1 MTLNRKEYFKEY
13 RLKNK
18 ERRKK
23 YDKKYN
29 KEYYLKNRERL
40 DEAHRKWKLK
50 NKERVKEWG
59 KQYYLKNIEHEKE
72 RTKKWRLKNPE
83 YKKEWLLK
91 HPGHYNEWQRNKT
104 QNDPNFRL
112 RRNLRKRLW
121 AFLKGK
127 NKSASTMELIG
138 CTLEQLWVH
147 LELSPKWE
155 PWMTRENYG
164 RSGGWD
170 IDHIKAC
177 VKFDSTD
184 PTHQRECMNWSNLQP
199 MEHIENIKKGGR

>member
-1 MTLNRKEYFKEY
+1 MTFNQKEYAKEW

-18 ERRKK
+18 EHLKEYK
-23 YDKKYN
+23 
-29 KEYYLKNRERL
+29 KEYYSKNLEHIKEL
-40 DEAHRKWKLK
+40 QTEWHLK

-72 RTKKWRLKNPE
+72 RTKKWQLKNPE

-91 HPGHYNEWQRNKT
+91 HPGHYNEWQRNKI

-121 AFLKGK
+121 AFLKGV

-177 VKFDSTD
+177 AKFDSTD
-184 PTHQRECMNWSNLQP
+184 LTHQRECMNWRNLQP
-199 MEHIENIKKGGR
+199 MEHIANMKKGAT

>member
-1 MTLNRKEYFKEY
+1 MLPWVKKERGKMTFNQKEYAKEW

-18 ERRKK
+18 EHLKK
-23 YDKKYN
+23 TKKQ
-29 KEYYLKNRERL
+29 YYLKNIEHEKERTK
-40 DEAHRKWKLK
+40 KWHLK

-59 KQYYLKNIEHEKE
+59 KQYYLKNIEHKKE
-72 RTKKWRLKNPE
+72 YAKEWHLKNPE

-91 HPGHYNEWQRNKT
+91 HPGHYNEWQRNKI

-121 AFLKGK
+121 AFLKGV

-147 LELSPKWE
+147 LELKSQME
-155 PWMTRENYG
+155 ALDDTRKLWSLWWLGY
-164 RSGGWD
+164 RSY
-170 IDHIKAC
+170 
-177 VKFDSTD
+177 
-184 PTHQRECMNWSNLQP
+184 
-199 MEHIENIKKGGR
+199 